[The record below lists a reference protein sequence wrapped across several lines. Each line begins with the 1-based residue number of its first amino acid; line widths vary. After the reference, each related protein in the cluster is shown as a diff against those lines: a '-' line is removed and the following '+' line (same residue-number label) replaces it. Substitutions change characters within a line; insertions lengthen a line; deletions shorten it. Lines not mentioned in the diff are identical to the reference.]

1 MSLRQTGGKSVILL
15 AVFCI
20 VSLASQPATA
30 SVLQT
35 FGASPRAIAMGNA
48 YAALSDDWS
57 AVFYN
62 PAGLSQVKDLETS
75 AGFLYARPSLDV
87 SFGGGGEDEL
97 RAFPGQVGGAK
108 EVGALIA
115 GWVIPIDRFLT
126 KELSIPIRFGTAL
139 VLPNFSANTASV
151 APDRFPQDVIFND
164 RNNYMSFHMGLSARV
179 LPVLYV
185 GIGVMLAQ
193 STMVEF
199 YEGYNTT
206 DAISIESRF
215 GTPAIT
221 AGILFRPSEIFRFG
235 LTYHQKVDERETLV
249 TGRMIE
255 YPTLTDASFF
265 IIDREEREISAGGY
279 WPQEITLGGAWKIS
293 QRWLLAASFSWFEW
307 SSYVSP
313 NGLSPLNAFEDIYV
327 PRVGVEYR
335 LTKTFDLRA
344 GFAWEPTPVTAQPAG
359 YNPVGN
365 DRLVNAVGCG
375 WRFSDPLGLIKEPV
389 VLDFVFQ
396 FQLMQS
402 RTVSEGAFP
411 PPYTGVDPAIET
423 KGFAICSAISLTT
436 KF

>member
-1 MSLRQTGGKSVILL
+1 MSLRRTGEKAVILL
-15 AVFCI
+15 AVLCV
-20 VSLASQPATA
+20 VSIASRPVRA
-30 SVLQT
+30 SVFQT

-48 YAALSDDWS
+48 YTAVADDWS

-62 PAGLSQVKDLETS
+62 PAGLSQVKDLETTV
-75 AGFLYARPSLDV
+75 GVLYAHPSLDV
-87 SFGGGGEDEL
+87 SFDGGGETEL

-108 EVGALIA
+108 DVGALIA
-115 GWVIPIDRFLT
+115 GWVIPIDRFLS
-126 KELSIPIRFGTAL
+126 KELPIPIRFGAAL
-139 VLPNFSANTASV
+139 VLPNFSANTVSV

-164 RNNYMSFHMGLSARV
+164 RNNYMSFHMGLSARI
-179 LPVLYV
+179 LPVLSV

-193 STMVEF
+193 SAMVEF

-206 DAISIESRF
+206 DAISIDSRF

-221 AGILFRPSEIFRFG
+221 AGILFRPSEILRFG
-235 LTYHQKVDERETLV
+235 VSYHQEVDERETLV

-265 IIDREEREISAGGY
+265 IIDREEREIGAGGY
-279 WPQEITLGGAWKIS
+279 WPQGITFGGAWKIS
-293 QRWLLAASFSWFEW
+293 QRWLLSASFSWFEW
-307 SSYVSP
+307 SSYISP
-313 NGLSPLNAFEDIYV
+313 NGLNPLSAFEDTYV

-365 DRLVNAVGCG
+365 DRLVNSVGCG
-375 WRFSDPLGLIKEPV
+375 WSFSDPLGLIEAPV
-389 VLDFVFQ
+389 DLDFVFQ
-396 FQLMQS
+396 FQMMQS

-423 KGFAICSAISLTT
+423 KGFALCSAISLST